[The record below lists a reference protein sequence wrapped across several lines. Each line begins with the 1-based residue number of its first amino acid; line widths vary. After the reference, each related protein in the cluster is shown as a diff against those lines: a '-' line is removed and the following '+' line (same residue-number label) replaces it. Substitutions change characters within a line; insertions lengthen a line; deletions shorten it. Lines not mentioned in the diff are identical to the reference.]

1 MSPASAPRP
10 EDLQQR
16 YAALE
21 QVYAQQRWPEVETRC
36 QELLAELPD
45 DPGDPLRLRL
55 LLLLAHTRL
64 YGSGDPAAAASLYAA
79 VLAAAPEAVLAQMA
93 EQGLAQCGQLGDNQN
108 SPAGEEEGAT
118 TGTPAAEAETTA
130 DATTT
135 ANLTALAQ
143 AAVAA
148 VERSAVDAA
157 VDTAAADA
165 TETPAMPW
173 LQELAGEPARRSLQ
187 VPVESSL
194 ALAPFQR
201 PAPAS
206 QTPNVSSTQD
216 VPTPERTASAADT
229 FKPLRWPFM
238 ADYVERPLV
247 DPATPATM
255 QRTAAGAAQ
264 ETGATADAETDS
276 ERESGPDSASTAASD
291 EVIHAHAGEPD
302 RSERKPGPEAELDI
316 EELTTGRFSLEEI
329 QALSKGLLLVT
340 LPADPAPPPGQA
352 SQA

>member
-21 QVYAQQRWPEVETRC
+21 RVYAQQRWPEVESRC

-45 DPGDPLRLRL
+45 DPGDPLRQRL

-64 YGSGDPAAAASLYAA
+64 YGSGDPAAAASLDAA

-93 EQGLAQCGQLGDNQN
+93 EQGLAQCGPLGDNQT
-108 SPAGEEEGAT
+108 SLAGEEEGASE
-118 TGTPAAEAETTA
+118 GTPAAEAETTA
-130 DATTT
+130 DAATS

-148 VERSAVDAA
+148 V
-157 VDTAAADA
+157 

-173 LQELAGEPARRSLQ
+173 LQELAGEPARRSLP

-206 QTPNVSSTQD
+206 QAPNASPTQD

-247 DPATPATM
+247 DGATPAAM
-255 QRTAAGAAQ
+255 PRPAEGAAQ
-264 ETGATADAETDS
+264 ETGAAADAETDS
-276 ERESGPDSASTAASD
+276 ERESGADSASTAASD
-291 EVIHAHAGEPD
+291 EVVLAHAGEPD
-302 RSERKPGPEAELDI
+302 RPALPEAELDI